1 MSPRPASTEPQRLP
15 AVTSDAEVV
24 AVCPLAEVQAEG
36 ARWVGAGVA
45 VVRHGGALH
54 AFQERCPHAA
64 ASLAEGALH
73 HGQVTCPH
81 HGARFRLRDGKVLS
95 GPARRDLRCYD
106 VEEVGDEGLVRPR
119 TGPAPRPPL
128 RQRLVELLRLPLR

>member
-1 MSPRPASTEPQRLP
+1 M
-15 AVTSDAEVV
+15 TSAPEVV
-24 AVCPLAEVQAEG
+24 AVCPLAAVGVEG

-45 VVRHGGALH
+45 VVRHRGELH

-81 HGARFRLRDGKVLS
+81 HGARFRLRDGKVLA
-95 GPARRDLRCYD
+95 GPARTGLRCFD
-106 VEEVGDEGLVRPR
+106 VEQVGDEVLVRARTAPPPRPGLVRR
-119 TGPAPRPPL
+119 VA
-128 RQRLVELLRLPLR
+128 ELLHLR